1 MSAIRRKSH
10 GSRATRKEVIA
21 MVNKIGESAGD
32 IWAALVEEASSRR
45 RPSSRKTCFT
55 WE

>member
-45 RPSSRKTCFT
+45 RPSCRKTCFT